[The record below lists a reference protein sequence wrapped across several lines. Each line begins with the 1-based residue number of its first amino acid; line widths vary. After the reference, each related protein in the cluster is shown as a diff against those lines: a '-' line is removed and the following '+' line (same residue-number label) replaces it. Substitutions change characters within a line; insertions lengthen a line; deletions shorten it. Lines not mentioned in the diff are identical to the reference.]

1 MVDSTQEQTSTDESA
16 RIELRKYER
25 AQRVRTTVRRSLVFV
40 IFVTILGL
48 LYTGYKVAGQ
58 SIDDAQRDWPVIGS
72 VLPATNDLIMPPI
85 SAIISEF
92 NDPPQRRNPK
102 TLGGFIFDAALFTAR
117 EAFFGFVAGVVL
129 GFGLA
134 VLMLRSRTIERG
146 LMPYV
151 VVSQTV
157 PLVAIAPIIVI
168 WGQTNFGWLPF
179 TWNAWMSVSI
189 IATYLTFFPVA
200 VNGLKGLQ
208 SPSAEAV
215 ELMESYAS
223 SRTQTL
229 LKLRLPAAV
238 PYLFAAFKLAA
249 SASIVGAIVGEI
261 SSGVG
266 GGIGRLI
273 LDFASRYTTGPE
285 RLYASVAG
293 AAALGIVVFG
303 LISLLERHVVGGTA
317 RETSIS

>member
-1 MVDSTQEQTSTDESA
+1 VESLDEGVNAALVRAEIRRYERSA
-16 RIELRKYER
+16 RFRTLLRR
-25 AQRVRTTVRRSLVFV
+25 IIVFGVFV
-40 IFVTILGL
+40 VALSLF
-48 LYTGYKVAGQ
+48 YSGYKAVGQ
-58 SIDDAQRDWPVIGS
+58 SIDDAQRDWPVVGS
-72 VLPATNDLIMPPI
+72 VMPATNDLIMPPI
-85 SAIISEF
+85 SAILSEF
-92 NDPPQRRNPK
+92 NDPPQRSNSK
-102 TLGGFIFDAALFTAR
+102 TLGEFIFEASLFTAR
-117 EAFFGFVAGVVL
+117 EAFFGFIAGVAL
-129 GFGLA
+129 GLSLA
-134 VLMLRSRTIERG
+134 VLMLRSRAIERG

-151 VVSQTV
+151 VISQTV

-168 WGQTNFGWLPF
+168 WGQTNFDWLPF
-179 TWNAWMSVSI
+179 TWEAWMSVSI

-208 SPSAEAV
+208 SPSVQAI
-215 ELMESYAS
+215 ELMDSYAS

-229 LKLRLPAAV
+229 LKLRLPASV

-293 AAALGIVVFG
+293 AAVLGIVVFG
-303 LISLLERHVVGGTA
+303 LISVAERYALGGRSQENPVT
-317 RETSIS
+317 